1 MKQQQVSSRGMLV
14 MMGQNDTYV
23 GLTGDLLYVAFSC
36 TLLLSCLF
44 HLLCCVVLLCFAG
57 GIPYSSITML
67 FDRRVL
73 VLVVLVLLALTCVD
87 AASKKKITKPVQSKW
102 VRLVMDIGTDHIRT
116 MVYNPDADQE
126 FVQVKTDIEESA
138 YVCHETVHQ

>member
-1 MKQQQVSSRGMLV
+1 
-14 MMGQNDTYV
+14 
-23 GLTGDLLYVAFSC
+23 
-36 TLLLSCLF
+36 
-44 HLLCCVVLLCFAG
+44 
-57 GIPYSSITML
+57 ML